1 MERNKLSLKNK
12 WLENVW
18 ENNPAITLNIL
29 YFKVKEIWLDYISK
43 INLSFEKQKFLLMI
57 RNAEKEG

>member
-1 MERNKLSLKNK
+1 MERNKLSFKNK

-43 INLSFEKQKFLLMI
+43 INLNFEKQKFLLMI

>member
-1 MERNKLSLKNK
+1 MERNKLSFKNK

-43 INLSFEKQKFLLMI
+43 IKLNFEKQKFLLMI

>member
-29 YFKVKEIWLDYISK
+29 YLKVKEIWLDYISK
-43 INLSFEKQKFLLMI
+43 INLNFEKQKFLLMI